1 MPIHFLKR
9 NFLSPFRELLHDSRA
24 IGVLILLTSA
34 LSLLLSNTG
43 FANRYIPFWL
53 TETHLSNLLPHTL
66 QHWINDGLMSV
77 FFFLAGLEIKR
88 ELTQG
93 ELASFKKS
101 VLPVA
106 GAMGGMLFPALI
118 FFFFNNGS
126 DLSKGW
132 GIPMATDIAFSLG
145 VASLIGSRAPLTLK
159 IFLTALAIIDDLGAI
174 IAIAFFYTGSINFY
188 CLAGGLILWILLLL
202 ANHKKLP
209 FTFINIIA
217 GLLLWLLIFNSGV
230 HATVAGVLFAF
241 TIPSRL
247 VSKLEH
253 KLHNPVQFMIIPLFV
268 LANTAIALP
277 SGFIH
282 HLSGQLSLGILA
294 GLLIGKPLGILSFCY
309 AAVKLKL
316 GELPAGVSWKHMF
329 GLGILAAIGFTMS
342 IFIAMLA
349 FDDLQLQDQSK
360 TAVIAASLLAIVFS
374 WLWFLFLPANKQIT
388 EKGS

>member
-1 MPIHFLKR
+1 MPLHFLKR

-34 LSLLLSNTG
+34 LSLFLSNTG
-43 FANRYIPFWL
+43 FADRYIPFWL

-188 CLAGGLILWILLLL
+188 CLAGGLILWLLLLL